1 VERINRFFHEFLDD
15 PLGKAIEAAVYLVML
30 AVGVA
35 IILYVGKWGVGF
47 VQHAAS

>member
-1 VERINRFFHEFLDD
+1 MERIRHFYHDCLDD

-35 IILYVGKWGVGF
+35 ILLSVGEWAAGF
-47 VQHAAS
+47 VEHAAG

>member
-1 VERINRFFHEFLDD
+1 MQRVQQFFREFLDD

-35 IILYVGKWGVGF
+35 ILLYVGKWAVGF
-47 VQHAAS
+47 VRHAAG

>member
-1 VERINRFFHEFLDD
+1 MERINRFFHEFLDD

-35 IILYVGKWGVGF
+35 IILYVGKWAVGF
-47 VQHAAS
+47 VQQAAS